1 MNRRTVTRRG
11 PRERGGISPAMAV
24 GIILMAVMA
33 MGAISVG
40 RIAATRQD
48 TQRAADSAVLT
59 AAQLVRDRGL
69 PFTNQARVAA
79 EAVAR
84 RNSNLPLAFSWNI
97 RETSTSV
104 NIDVRTSVNL
114 ALPTLV
120 FSGGS
125 TEVSARAQGKVTQ
138 IRIDDAERRLPKL
151 VLALDYS
158 GSMRLP
164 FSGGGSSAINVLES
178 SVAQL
183 LRADLMVDYGA
194 AFYSSRVFRTVSINP
209 NAPNQIISI
218 MNRYGAG
225 GVTNTADALNRS
237 GNIVTAGTNTGR
249 YVLLVSD
256 GEPCCSSNSFSAA
269 RSAARGLWNR
279 DVTIFTLEIRRR
291 GSSSRLSQ
299 FMTDVAGSPSSRGDR
314 NYHFVATTAAD
325 LVRKFEDIVASIV
338 CKAGPLTPAPADPST
353 IHVYLNRGGT
363 ERSVPQVA
371 DLAASRAIEGYQ
383 YKASD
388 RTIRLTSAACD
399 AVIDSSDQIV
409 VRFDRP
415 GLSM

>member
-1 MNRRTVTRRG
+1 MTTPRQRRRN
-11 PRERGGISPAMAV
+11 PSQRGGISPAIAV
-24 GIILMAVMA
+24 GIILMSVVA
-33 MGAISVG
+33 MGAVSIG

-48 TQRAADSAVLT
+48 TQRAADSASLT

-69 PFTNQARVAA
+69 PFNNQKRLAA

-84 RNSNLPLAFSWNI
+84 RNSNLPLAFTWNV
-97 RETSTSV
+97 RESATSV
-104 NIDVRTSVNL
+104 DIDVRASVNL
-114 ALPTLV
+114 SLPTLV
-120 FSGGS
+120 FTGGS
-125 TEVSARAQGKVTQ
+125 TEVSARASGRVSQV
-138 IRIDDAERRLPKL
+138 RIDDAERRLPKL

-164 FSGGGSSAINVLES
+164 FSGGGSSAIDVLEQ
-178 SVAQL
+178 SVAGL

-194 AFYSSRVFRTVSINP
+194 AFYSSNVFRTVSINP
-209 NAPNQIISI
+209 NAPNQIINI

-256 GEPCCSSNSFSAA
+256 GEPCCRSNSFSAA
-269 RSAARGLWNR
+269 RAAARNLWNR

-291 GSSSRLSQ
+291 GSSNRLSQ

-314 NYHFVATTAAD
+314 NYHFVATTASD
-325 LVRKFEDIVASIV
+325 LLNKFEEIVASIV
-338 CKAGPLTPAPADPST
+338 CKAGPLNPPPGDPGT
-353 IHVYLNRGGT
+353 IKVYLNQGGT
-363 ERSVPQVA
+363 ERSVPQVT
-371 DLAASRAIEGYQ
+371 DLAASRNVEGYQ
-383 YKASD
+383 YNNGDK
-388 RTIRLTSAACD
+388 TIRLTSKACD
-399 AVIDSSDQIV
+399 AVIDDNNQIV